1 MKLIGIGG
9 STASGKTALARKLI
23 EHFSAVT
30 NRYSHLLS
38 DIATSHNIPT
48 DKVSLQELSTKMR
61 AEQGEDAIALL
72 MNNWIRKQPNEVVVI
87 EGMRRL
93 VDITLLEAVAKETNR
108 DWVFLFVDAPTEI
121 RFERYNERLV
131 HDGHAP
137 ISNDEFYSLDS
148 HEAEAELPLIR
159 AKALHILHNS
169 NKTLDE
175 LLAEAL
181 VQCQ

>member
-9 STASGKTALARKLI
+9 STASGKTALAKKLI

-30 NRYSHLLS
+30 NRYSHILADKAVAEGL
-38 DIATSHNIPT
+38 PT
-48 DKVSLQELSTKMR
+48 DRQSLQEFSTKLR
-61 AEQGEDAIALL
+61 AKEGEDVIGRL
-72 MNNWIRKQPNEVVVI
+72 MNEWVRTQTNEVVIV

-93 VDITLLEAVAKETNR
+93 VDVESLEAVAKETNR

-121 RFERYNERLV
+121 RLERYNERLV
-131 HDGHAP
+131 KDGHAP
-137 ISNDEFYSLDS
+137 ISNDEFYALDS